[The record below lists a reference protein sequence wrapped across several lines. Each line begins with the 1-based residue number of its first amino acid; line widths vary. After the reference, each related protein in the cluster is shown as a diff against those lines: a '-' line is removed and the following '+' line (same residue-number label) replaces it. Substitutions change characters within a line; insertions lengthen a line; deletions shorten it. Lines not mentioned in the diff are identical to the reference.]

1 MVKYP
6 LVEKSGL
13 GVVLDIGDLNAKYLS
28 AKGLALVSEFA
39 LFLYRLDGTVINVDS
54 KDVLQRI
61 DYHAVKTDDPH
72 LRKVYISLRV
82 EIRRNIL
89 TSVPSESAEALQMIT
104 SKNKQITCK
113 PA

>member
-39 LFLYRLDGTVINVDS
+39 LFLYRLNGTVINVDS
-54 KDVLQRI
+54 RDVLQNI
-61 DYHAVKTDDPH
+61 DRHAVKTNDPH
-72 LRKVYISLRV
+72 LRKVYISLRA

-89 TSVPSESAEALQMIT
+89 TSVPSESAEAMQMIT
-104 SKNKQITCK
+104 NKNKPMPLK
-113 PA
+113 SA